1 MEYLLVMALSGTT
14 MTVMYLLLRRLLKKK
29 LCAKAYYFL
38 AKVAVLYYLIP
49 LPFLKS
55 WYRDMVPTA
64 VLERRMGLDRISLTW
79 TNVAVH
85 AHGNLHVNSYAVI
98 QTALA
103 VVWFLGACVRLAKR
117 LVRYREVVRWYSGYA
132 KKTMTEKERSF
143 AESLRKNYGVRR
155 RVSFIQARNGDPTF
169 TFGVLRPVIICGKEA
184 GSREAEFLAGH
195 EMVHIRRLDVFWKI
209 LMEAAALL
217 HWWNPFMKKL
227 GEDFDIVCEC
237 SCDEVTLRNRTEDEG
252 KAYMR
257 LMVEEARNGERDKEQ
272 DKKQNKEP
280 EGPEV
285 SWKAGFGSHT
295 NEIRERVE
303 NLAMKK
309 KWNRLATGALVAA
322 LILGNSMTVFAYRD
336 GYSETLPEDVTQEE
350 VEFVLDNDF
359 AVFAPGGTDWEA
371 MQNGEMEEEIHL
383 FYEKQFT
390 DEEGNVYP
398 VFDEE
403 GVEPYCNHSYVSGEL
418 GEHHPYSNG
427 SCEMRVYNAERC
439 VRCGHIIRHDLI
451 SSYFYTV
458 CPH

>member
-155 RVSFIQARNGDPTF
+155 RVSFIQARDGDPTF
-169 TFGVLRPVIICGKEA
+169 TFGVLRPIIICGKEA

-257 LMVEEARNGERDKEQ
+257 LMIEEARNGERDKEQ
-272 DKKQNKEP
+272 DKKDKKTKSP
-280 EGPEV
+280 AV
-285 SWKAGFGSHT
+285 VWKAGFGGHT

-303 NLAMKK
+303 NLKMKK

-336 GYSETLPEDVTQEE
+336 GYSEILPEDVTEE
-350 VEFVLDNDF
+350 EIEFVLDSDIT
-359 AVFAPGGTDWEA
+359 AFAPDSTDWKAIE
-371 MQNGEMEEEIHL
+371 NVETGKEIEL
-383 FYEKQFT
+383 LYENQFV

-398 VFDEE
+398 IPEDE
-403 GVEPYCNHSYVSGEL
+403 GMEPYCNHSYESGESWY
-418 GEHHPYSNG
+418 HHPNSDG
-427 SCEMRVYNAERC
+427 SCEVRIYKSQRC
-439 VRCGHIIRHDLI
+439 VRCGQVIRGDLI
-451 SSYFYTV
+451 STHTYTV

>member
-132 KKTMTEKERSF
+132 KKTMTEKERLF

-155 RVSFIQARNGDPTF
+155 RVSFIQARDGDPTF
-169 TFGVLRPVIICGKEA
+169 TFGVLRPIIICGKEA

-237 SCDEVTLRNRTEDEG
+237 SCDEVTLRDRTEDEG

-257 LMVEEARNGERDKEQ
+257 LMIEEARNGERDKEQ
-272 DKKQNKEP
+272 DKKDKKTKSP
-280 EGPEV
+280 AV
-285 SWKAGFGSHT
+285 VWKAGFGGHT

-303 NLAMKK
+303 NLKMKK

-336 GYSETLPEDVTQEE
+336 GYSMVMPEDITEDE
-350 VEFVLDNDF
+350 VAFVLEDDF
-359 AVFAPGGTDWEA
+359 TEFAPTGTGGDA
-371 MQNGEMEEEIHL
+371 VQDGEMGKVIEL
-383 FYEKQFT
+383 LYEKELV

-398 VFDEE
+398 VPEEE
-403 GVEPYCNHSYVSGEL
+403 GVEPYCNHSYVSGEARN
-418 GEHHPYSNG
+418 HHSFSDG
-427 SCEMRVYNAERC
+427 SCEVRIYNAERC
-439 VRCGHIIRHDLI
+439 VRCGQVIYHDLI
-451 SSYFYTV
+451 STTTWV
-458 CPH
+458 KCPH

>member
-132 KKTMTEKERSF
+132 KKTMAEKERLF

-155 RVSFIQARNGDPTF
+155 RVSFIQARDGDPTF
-169 TFGVLRPVIICGKEA
+169 TFGVLRPIIICGKEA

-257 LMVEEARNGERDKEQ
+257 LMIEEARNGERDKEQ
-272 DKKQNKEP
+272 DKKDKKTKSP
-280 EGPEV
+280 AV
-285 SWKAGFGSHT
+285 VWKAGFGGHT

-303 NLAMKK
+303 NLKMKK

-336 GYSETLPEDVTQEE
+336 GYSEVLPEEATQEE

-359 AVFAPGGTDWEA
+359 AVFAPGGTDWKAVQDEDT
-371 MQNGEMEEEIHL
+371 GKEMAFI
-383 FYEKQFT
+383 YEKQFV

-398 VFDEE
+398 VFEEE

-418 GEHHPYSNG
+418 GEHHPYSDG
-427 SCEMRVYNAERC
+427 SCEMRIYNAERC
-439 VRCGHIIRHDLI
+439 VRCGQVIRHDLI
-451 SSYFYTV
+451 SSHFYAV

>member
-169 TFGVLRPVIICGKEA
+169 TFGVLRPIIICGKEA

-237 SCDEVTLRNRTEDEG
+237 SCDEVTLRDRTEDEG

-257 LMVEEARNGERDKEQ
+257 LMIEEARNGERDKEQ
-272 DKKQNKEP
+272 DKIDKKTKSP
-280 EGPEV
+280 AV
-285 SWKAGFGSHT
+285 VWKVGFGGHT

-303 NLAMKK
+303 NLKMKK

-336 GYSETLPEDVTQEE
+336 GYSEILPEEATQED

-359 AVFAPGGTDWEA
+359 AVFAPGGTDWKAVQDGET
-371 MQNGEMEEEIHL
+371 GKEMELI
-383 FYEKQFT
+383 YEKQFV

-398 VFDEE
+398 VFEDE

-418 GEHHPYSNG
+418 GEHHPYSDG
-427 SCEMRVYNAERC
+427 SCEMRIYNAERC
-439 VRCGHIIRHDLI
+439 VRCGQVIRHDLI
-451 SSYFYTV
+451 RTIIYKP

>member
-132 KKTMTEKERSF
+132 KKTMTEKERLF

-155 RVSFIQARNGDPTF
+155 RVSFIQARDGDPTF
-169 TFGVLRPVIICGKEA
+169 TFGVLRPIIICGKEA

-257 LMVEEARNGERDKEQ
+257 LMIEEARNGERDKEQ
-272 DKKQNKEP
+272 DKKDKKTKSP
-280 EGPEV
+280 AV
-285 SWKAGFGSHT
+285 VWKAGFGGHT

-303 NLAMKK
+303 NLKMKK

-336 GYSETLPEDVTQEE
+336 GYSEVLPEEATQED

-359 AVFAPGGTDWEA
+359 AVFAPGGTDWKAVQDEET
-371 MQNGEMEEEIHL
+371 GKEMEL
-383 FYEKQFT
+383 LYEKQFV

-398 VFDEE
+398 VFEEE

-418 GEHHPYSNG
+418 GEHHPYSDG
-427 SCEMRVYNAERC
+427 SCEMRIYNAERC
-439 VRCGHIIRHDLI
+439 VRCGQVIRGDLI
-451 SSYFYTV
+451 RKITYEP

>member
-169 TFGVLRPVIICGKEA
+169 TFGVLRPIIICGKEA

-237 SCDEVTLRNRTEDEG
+237 SCDEVTLRDRTEDEG

-257 LMVEEARNGERDKEQ
+257 LMIEEARNGERDKEQ
-272 DKKQNKEP
+272 DKIDKKTKSP
-280 EGPEV
+280 AV
-285 SWKAGFGSHT
+285 VWKAGFGGHT

-303 NLAMKK
+303 NLKMKK

-336 GYSETLPEDVTQEE
+336 GFSETLPEDVTQEE
-350 VEFVLDNDF
+350 IEFIMDNDF
-359 AVFAPGGTDWEA
+359 TEFVPSGSDGEA
-371 MQNGEMEEEIHL
+371 LQNGDMVQVIEL
-383 FYEKQFT
+383 LYEKEFV

-398 VFDEE
+398 VSEEE

-418 GEHHPYSNG
+418 RDHHPYSDG
-427 SCEMRVYNAERC
+427 SCEVRVYNAERC
-439 VRCGHIIRHDLI
+439 VRCGHVIRHDLI
-451 SSYFYTV
+451 STHNYTV

>member
-1 MEYLLVMALSGTT
+1 MEYLLVMVLSGTT

-38 AKVAVLYYLIP
+38 AKAAVLYYLIP

-117 LVRYREVVRWYSGYA
+117 LVRYREVVCWYSGYA
-132 KKTMTEKERSF
+132 KKTMTERERSF
-143 AESLRKNYGVRR
+143 AESLRRNYGVRR

-169 TFGVLRPVIICGKEA
+169 TFGVLRPIIICGKEA

-237 SCDEVTLRNRTEDEG
+237 SCDEVTLRDRTEDEG

-257 LMVEEARNGERDKEQ
+257 LMIEEARNGERDKEQ
-272 DKKQNKEP
+272 DKKDKKTKSP
-280 EGPEV
+280 AV
-285 SWKAGFGSHT
+285 VWKAGFGGHT

-303 NLAMKK
+303 NLKMKK

-336 GYSETLPEDVTQEE
+336 GYSEVLPEEATQEE

-359 AVFAPGGTDWEA
+359 AEFAPDGVEWEA
-371 MQNGEMEEEIHL
+371 VQGEEIGQESVL
-383 FYEKQFT
+383 LYEKEFI

-398 VFDEE
+398 VPEDE

-418 GEHHPYSNG
+418 REHHPYSDG
-427 SCEMRVYNAERC
+427 SCEMRYYNAERC
-439 VRCGHIIRHDLI
+439 VRCGQVIRGDLI
-451 SSYFYTV
+451 RSIIHKP

>member
-132 KKTMTEKERSF
+132 KKTMTERERSF
-143 AESLRKNYGVRR
+143 AESLRKKYGIRR
-155 RVSFIQARNGDPTF
+155 RVSFIQARDGDPTF
-169 TFGVLRPVIICGKEA
+169 TFGVLRPIIICGKEA

-209 LMEAAALL
+209 FMEAAALL

-257 LMVEEARNGERDKEQ
+257 LMIEEARNGERDKEQ
-272 DKKQNKEP
+272 DKKDKKTKSP
-280 EGPEV
+280 AV
-285 SWKAGFGSHT
+285 VWKAGFGGHT

-303 NLAMKK
+303 NLKMKK

-336 GYSETLPEDVTQEE
+336 GYSMVMPEEATKED

-359 AVFAPGGTDWEA
+359 TEFVPDGMGEEV
-371 MQNGEMEEEIHL
+371 MQDDEMEQVIEFL
-383 FYEKQFT
+383 YEKEFV

-398 VFDEE
+398 VPEDE

-418 GEHHPYSNG
+418 KDHHPYSDG
-427 SCEMRVYNAERC
+427 SCEVRVYSAERC
-439 VRCGHIIRHDLI
+439 VRCGQVIYHDLLRSI
-451 SSYFYTV
+451 IYNP

>member
-143 AESLRKNYGVRR
+143 AESLRRR

-169 TFGVLRPVIICGKEA
+169 TFGVLRPIIICGKEA

-237 SCDEVTLRNRTEDEG
+237 SCDEVTLRDRTEDEG

-257 LMVEEARNGERDKEQ
+257 LMIEEARNGERDKEQ
-272 DKKQNKEP
+272 DKKDKKTKSP
-280 EGPEV
+280 AV
-285 SWKAGFGSHT
+285 VWKAGFGGHT

-303 NLAMKK
+303 NLKMKK
-309 KWNRLATGALVAA
+309 KWNRLATGVLVAA

-336 GYSETLPEDVTQEE
+336 GFSETLPDDVTQEE
-350 VEFVLDNDF
+350 IEFIMDNDF
-359 AVFAPGGTDWEA
+359 TEFVPSGSDGEA
-371 MQNGEMEEEIHL
+371 LQNGDMVQVIEL
-383 FYEKQFT
+383 LYEKEFV

-398 VFDEE
+398 VSEEE

-418 GEHHPYSNG
+418 RDHHPYSDG
-427 SCEMRVYNAERC
+427 SCEVRVYNAERC
-439 VRCGHIIRHDLI
+439 VRCGHVIRHDLI
-451 SSYFYTV
+451 NIITYLV

>member
-1 MEYLLVMALSGTT
+1 MEYLLVMVLSGTT

-29 LCAKAYYFL
+29 LCANAYYFL
-38 AKVAVLYYLIP
+38 AKAAVLYYLIP

-98 QTALA
+98 QTVLA

-117 LVRYREVVRWYSGYA
+117 LVRYREVVCWYSGYA
-132 KKTMTEKERSF
+132 KKTMTERERSF
-143 AESLRKNYGVRR
+143 AESLRRNYGVRR
-155 RVSFIQARNGDPTF
+155 RVSFIQARDGDPTF

-237 SCDEVTLRNRTEDEG
+237 SCDEVTLRDRTEDEG

-257 LMVEEARNGERDKEQ
+257 LMIEEARNGERNQEQ
-272 DKKQNKEP
+272 DKKDKKTKSP
-280 EGPEV
+280 AV
-285 SWKAGFGSHT
+285 VWKAGFGGHT

-303 NLAMKK
+303 NLKMKK

-359 AVFAPGGTDWEA
+359 AVFAPGGTDWEV

-383 FYEKQFT
+383 FYEKQFI

-398 VFDEE
+398 VFEDE

-418 GEHHPYSNG
+418 GEHHPYSDG
-427 SCEMRVYNAERC
+427 SCEMRIYNAERC
-439 VRCGHIIRHDLI
+439 VRCGHIIRGDLI
-451 SSYFYTV
+451 RKIAFDP

>member
-132 KKTMTEKERSF
+132 KKTMTEKERLF

-155 RVSFIQARNGDPTF
+155 RVSFIQARDGDPTF
-169 TFGVLRPVIICGKEA
+169 TFGVLRPIIICGKEA

-237 SCDEVTLRNRTEDEG
+237 SCDEVTLRDRTEDEG

-257 LMVEEARNGERDKEQ
+257 LMIEEARNGERDKEQ

-303 NLAMKK
+303 NLKMKK

-383 FYEKQFT
+383 FYEKQFI
-390 DEEGNVYP
+390 DEEGNVYL
-398 VFDEE
+398 VFEEE

-418 GEHHPYSNG
+418 GEHHPYSDG
-427 SCEMRVYNAERC
+427 SCEMRIYNAERC
-439 VRCGHIIRHDLI
+439 VRCGHIIRGDLI
-451 SSYFYTV
+451 RKIAFDP

>member
-132 KKTMTEKERSF
+132 KKTMTEKERLF

-155 RVSFIQARNGDPTF
+155 RVSFIQARDGDPTF
-169 TFGVLRPVIICGKEA
+169 TFGVLRPIIICGKEA

-237 SCDEVTLRNRTEDEG
+237 SCDEVTLRDRTEDEG

-257 LMVEEARNGERDKEQ
+257 LMIEEARNGERDKEQ
-272 DKKQNKEP
+272 DKKDKKTKSP
-280 EGPEV
+280 AV
-285 SWKAGFGSHT
+285 VWKAGFGGHT
-295 NEIRERVE
+295 NEIRERVK
-303 NLAMKK
+303 NLKMKK

-336 GYSETLPEDVTQEE
+336 GYSMVMPEDITEDE
-350 VEFVLDNDF
+350 VAFVLEDDFTEFAPTGTGGDAVQDGEMGKVIELLYEKEFV
-359 AVFAPGGTDWEA
+359 
-371 MQNGEMEEEIHL
+371 
-383 FYEKQFT
+383 

-398 VFDEE
+398 VPEEE
-403 GVEPYCNHSYVSGEL
+403 GVEPYCNHSYVSGEARN
-418 GEHHPYSNG
+418 HHSFSDG
-427 SCEMRVYNAERC
+427 SCEVRIYNAERC
-439 VRCGHIIRHDLI
+439 VRCGQVIYHDLI
-451 SSYFYTV
+451 STTTWV
-458 CPH
+458 KCPH

>member
-103 VVWFLGACVRLAKR
+103 VVWFLGACVRLVKR

-155 RVSFIQARNGDPTF
+155 RVSFIQARDGDPTF
-169 TFGVLRPVIICGKEA
+169 TFGVLRPIIICGKEA

-237 SCDEVTLRNRTEDEG
+237 SCDEVTLRDRTEDEG

-257 LMVEEARNGERDKEQ
+257 LMIEEARNGERDKEQ
-272 DKKQNKEP
+272 DKKDKKTKSP
-280 EGPEV
+280 AV
-285 SWKAGFGSHT
+285 VWKAGFGGHT

-303 NLAMKK
+303 NLKMKK
-309 KWNRLATGALVAA
+309 KWNRLATGVLVAA

-336 GYSETLPEDVTQEE
+336 GYSEVLPEAATQEE

-359 AVFAPGGTDWEA
+359 AEFAPGGVDWEVV
-371 MQNGEMEEEIHL
+371 QGEGIGQESVLH
-383 FYEKQFT
+383 FEKEFV

-398 VFDEE
+398 VPEDE
-403 GVEPYCNHSYVSGEL
+403 GVEPYCNHSYVSGQL
-418 GEHHPYSNG
+418 REHHPYSDG
-427 SCEMRVYNAERC
+427 SCEMRYYNAERC
-439 VRCGHIIRHDLI
+439 VRCGQVIRGDWINTI
-451 SSYFYTV
+451 SYAV

>member
-1 MEYLLVMALSGTT
+1 MEYLLVMVLSGTT

-29 LCAKAYYFL
+29 LCANAYYFL
-38 AKVAVLYYLIP
+38 AKAAVLYYLIP

-227 GEDFDIVCEC
+227 SEDFDIVCEC

-257 LMVEEARNGERDKEQ
+257 LMIEEARNGERDKEQ
-272 DKKQNKEP
+272 DKKDKKTKSP
-280 EGPEV
+280 AV
-285 SWKAGFGSHT
+285 VWKAGFGGHT

-303 NLAMKK
+303 NLKMKK

-336 GYSETLPEDVTQEE
+336 GFSETLPEDVTQEE
-350 VEFVLDNDF
+350 IEFILDNDF
-359 AVFAPGGTDWEA
+359 TEFLPDGMGEET
-371 MQNGEMEEEIHL
+371 MQNDEIEQVIEL
-383 FYEKQFT
+383 LYEKEFV

-398 VFDEE
+398 VPENE
-403 GVEPYCNHSYVSGEL
+403 GVEPYCNHSYVSGQL
-418 GEHHPYSNG
+418 KDHHPYSDG
-427 SCEMRVYNAERC
+427 SCEVRIYNAERC
-439 VRCGHIIRHDLI
+439 VRCGHVIRGDWI
-451 SSYFYTV
+451 NTITYAV

>member
-169 TFGVLRPVIICGKEA
+169 TFGVLRPIIICGKEA
-184 GSREAEFLAGH
+184 GSREAEFLADH

-227 GEDFDIVCEC
+227 SEDFDIVCEC
-237 SCDEVTLRNRTEDEG
+237 SCDEVTLRDRTEDEG

-257 LMVEEARNGERDKEQ
+257 LMIEEARNGERDKEQ
-272 DKKQNKEP
+272 DKKDKKTKSP
-280 EGPEV
+280 AV
-285 SWKAGFGSHT
+285 VWKAGFGGHT

-303 NLAMKK
+303 NLKMKK

-336 GYSETLPEDVTQEE
+336 GYSEVLPEDVTQEE
-350 VEFVLDNDF
+350 IEFVLDNDLAEF
-359 AVFAPGGTDWEA
+359 VPSGSDGEVL
-371 MQNGEMEEEIHL
+371 QNSDMGQVIEL
-383 FYEKQFT
+383 LYEKEFV

-398 VFDEE
+398 VSEEE

-418 GEHHPYSNG
+418 REHHPYSDG
-427 SCEMRVYNAERC
+427 SCEVRIYKSQRC
-439 VRCGHIIRHDLI
+439 VRCGQVIRGDLI
-451 SSYFYTV
+451 SRTIYTV